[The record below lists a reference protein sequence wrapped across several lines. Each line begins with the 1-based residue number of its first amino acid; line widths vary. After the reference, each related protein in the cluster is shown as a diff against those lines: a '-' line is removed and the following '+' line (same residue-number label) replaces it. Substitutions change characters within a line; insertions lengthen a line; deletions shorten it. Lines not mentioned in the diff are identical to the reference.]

1 MRNPA
6 WVYPLP
12 RQTQYG
18 IMNSH
23 EVYQLPWFMMLGMQ
37 PRKFQR
43 KTLVFIDFQA
53 LWACLAGPDWGE
65 ESRAWVHVE
74 IIPNLAELR
83 KRLCFSLK
91 FEWIQSELSITVIRS
106 TTWQTLLEKKHT
118 QLCVPHCHCL
128 WSTALADRALSMLNA
143 LMVTDSS

>member
-37 PRKFQR
+37 PPKFLW
-43 KTLVFIDFQA
+43 KTFVFISFQA

-106 TTWQTLLEKKHT
+106 TTWQTLWKKT
-118 QLCVPHCHCL
+118 QFCLPQCHCL